1 MPKGSLI
8 SVVEDDQSFRE
19 SMKRLLKSLGYTV
32 VAFPSAAD
40 FVTSPHLVETACL
53 IADVHMPVMTGDE
66 LYRHLLNAEHPI
78 PTILVTAYPDD
89 VVRTRAL
96 NDGVVCYLHKPLD
109 ESQLTRCLRS
119 ALEADQSPEE
129 NS

>member
-1 MPKGSLI
+1 MPQGSLI
-8 SVVEDDQSFRE
+8 SVVEDDLSFRE
-19 SMKRLLKSLGYTV
+19 SLKRLLRSLGYTV
-32 VAFPSAAD
+32 VAFPAAAD

-66 LYRHLLNAEHPI
+66 LYRHLLDAGHAI

-96 NDGVVCYLHKPLD
+96 NGGVVCYLHKPLD
-109 ESQLTRCLRS
+109 ESQLMRCLRS
-119 ALEADQSPEE
+119 ALETDQSPEE